1 LVGCFSGHIFVLFV
15 VLNVCF
21 DFGDGMRGCSGDEM
35 TRIIWQMIKDKL
47 ILPYLDL
54 NIKYF
59 DLGLPHRDATEDRVT
74 LEAAHAIKEYNVGIK
89 CATITP
95 DEGRVKEFGLKNMWV
110 SPNGTIR
117 NILNGTV
124 FREPILCSNIPR
136 IVPNWEKPIIVGRH
150 AFGDQYKSVNMTTPE
165 AGGKLKLVFQPNGGG
180 EPITHDVFDFKG
192 PGVAMAMYNTDHSI
206 YGFARSSFSYARSRD
221 LPLFLS
227 TKRTILKAYDSRFSD
242 IFEEVHKEFPDVEYE
257 HRLID
262 DMVAQALKS
271 VSGQVDHVK
280 WSRRLK
286 IVRLAVRRIRMGLQE
301 LRRRC
306 AVRCSSTR
314 VSFAISSF
322 PTTVISCDPLLT
334 H

>member
-1 LVGCFSGHIFVLFV
+1 
-15 VLNVCF
+15 
-21 DFGDGMRGCSGDEM
+21 M

-314 VSFAISSF
+314 IWESWDDDFCAHL
-322 PTTVISCDPLLT
+322 PGR
-334 H
+334 